1 MKEIFNLKR
10 FGLLARR
17 HYAANGKFYL
27 LDVLGTLC
35 VFAIVYYFGM
45 KIQLSRNGST
55 AGQETV
61 MMICLPAYLIQIFIW
76 INRSMKGYAARFT
89 QIAEMTLPSST
100 FEKYLFAWLNS
111 SVVATLVYVGLFVLT
126 DAVVGAVS
134 GFSGINYAAV
144 ARIPLRQIWHLTY
157 PLVMF
162 HAFLFFCHAAF
173 GRRYLAGWILTG
185 VGLLLCMVLT
195 KGIYHHFTVGGDA
208 RTVFQVNQTALVNL
222 QDGIVT
228 YFVGW
233 PFFSSFFYW
242 VGWWLTWAVLFIGGY
257 FKLRER
263 PVK

>member
-1 MKEIFNLKR
+1 MKNIFDFKR

-17 HYAANGKFYL
+17 HYTANWKFYL
-27 LDVLGTLC
+27 FNLLGIVCL
-35 VFAIVYYFGM
+35 FAIAFYFGV
-45 KIQLSRNGST
+45 KSFESQNESSSRGIVGT
-55 AGQETV
+55 
-61 MMICLPAYLIQIFIW
+61 ICFMGYFAQVFIW
-76 INRSMKGYAARFT
+76 VSRSMKGYVGRFT
-89 QIAEMTLPSST
+89 QVAEMMLPSSAV
-100 FEKYLFAWLNS
+100 EKYLFAWLNS
-111 SVVATLVYVGLFVLT
+111 FVVGTLLYVGLFLLFDT
-126 DAVVGAVS
+126 AVHAVS
-134 GFSGINYAAV
+134 GFSVINYGNM
-144 ARIPLRQIWHLTY
+144 RNSLLEIFLTIY
-157 PLVMF
+157 CPIMF

-173 GRRYLAGWILTG
+173 GRRYLAGWILIG

-242 VGWWLTWAVLFIGGY
+242 VGWWLTWVVLFIGGY
-257 FKLRER
+257 FKFRER